1 MRYTHIIYIAILA
14 VIFALPTR
22 MSGQTDAQMTQYF
35 ALPTYYNPAAVGDT
49 DYLRIRAGARLQW
62 VGIDNAPTTF
72 LATGDMPFKFLN
84 KKFGVGLLMQQE
96 SLGLYKNLTVGAQLG
111 YKINLFKGVLTAG
124 VQVGFINETFK
135 GSEVFI
141 PDDDDYHQGTDE
153 AIPMNDVAGNALD
166 LGIGAYYTHRYFWAG
181 LSMTHANSPT
191 VTFTAEGS
199 AGGSTG
205 AEGESAKN
213 YEFQAPRTL
222 YFMGGSNIAVKNTLF
237 EVIPSFLVKSDFT
250 FTGFDVTCRV
260 RYNKFLTA
268 GIGYRYNDAVSAML
282 SAEIKGFFIGYS
294 YDYPTTEIAKA
305 SSGSHEIVAGY
316 RLKLDFSEKNR
327 NKHKS
332 IRIM

>member
-1 MRYTHIIYIAILA
+1 MSIINRFLLFLSLLS
-14 VIFALPTR
+14 VALPL
-22 MSGQTDAQMTQYF
+22 SAQTDAQLTQYF
-35 ALPTYYNPAAVGDT
+35 AVPTYYNPAAVGDT
-49 DYLRIRAGARLQW
+49 DYLRLRAGARLQW
-62 VGIDNAPTTF
+62 VGIDNAPSTF
-72 LATGDMPFKFLN
+72 LVTGDMPFKFLN
-84 KKFGVGLLMQQE
+84 KKFGVGLMMQQE
-96 SLGLYKNLTVGAQLG
+96 SLGLFKNLTIGAQIG

-124 VQVGFINETFK
+124 LQVGLINETFK

-141 PDDDDYHQGTDE
+141 PDDDDYHQGSDE

-166 LGIGAYYTHRYFWAG
+166 LGAGVYYTHRLFWAG
-181 LSMTHANSPT
+181 LSLTHANSPT
-191 VTFTAEGS
+191 VTFSAEGAS
-199 AGGSTG
+199 EGSGSTS
-205 AEGESAKN
+205 GESAKN

-222 YFMGGSNIAVKNTLF
+222 YFMGGSNIAIKNTLF

-268 GIGYRYNDAVSAML
+268 GIGYRYNDAISAML
-282 SAEIKGFFIGYS
+282 SAELKGFFIGYS

-305 SSGSHEIVAGY
+305 SSGSHEIIAGY